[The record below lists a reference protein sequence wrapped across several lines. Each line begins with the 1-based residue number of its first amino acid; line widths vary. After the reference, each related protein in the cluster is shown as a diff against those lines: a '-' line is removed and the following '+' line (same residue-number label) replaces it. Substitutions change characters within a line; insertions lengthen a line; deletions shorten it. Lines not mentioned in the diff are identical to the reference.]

1 MQLKYAFCVHEK
13 VCRAAFCLL
22 CKREK
27 VTLTVGYMFSSYAP
41 HFTPVSRILL
51 PICWEEKAGR
61 FREYR
66 RRTSFMSQ
74 RTDVSC
80 SVSFQRR
87 DDQARRTAGN
97 ISPACVFIRFAGRM
111 IARIKR
117 PPDSGCRFIYSLHHL
132 FSSAVSIASIIKCMV
147 FRRAYFLSFDSM
159 ICHGAVL
166 VLVF

>member
-1 MQLKYAFCVHEK
+1 MQLKHAFCVHKK
-13 VCRAAFCLL
+13 VCRAAFYLL
-22 CKREK
+22 CKREE
-27 VTLTVGYMFSSYAP
+27 VTLTVGYMFSIYAP
-41 HFTPVSRILL
+41 HFTPGSRILP
-51 PICWEEKAGR
+51 PICWEEKAEQWRISPPHIFYVTEDGCVL
-61 FREYR
+61 FC
-66 RRTSFMSQ
+66 F
-74 RTDVSC
+74 
-80 SVSFQRR
+80 FQRR
-87 DDQARRTAGN
+87 DDYARRTAGN
-97 ISPACVFIRFAGRM
+97 ISPACVFIRLVGKM